1 MRNFL
6 SLVALIV
13 LAGCLTTSAPSVATW
28 TVEFAPEG
36 APSATSA
43 APKEGAPRGSVRVSQ
58 VAVRA
63 PYDARSIAVL
73 RANGSLAFDPYNQF
87 AALPS
92 ALLKGAF
99 QDALQACG
107 DFPTSVAAT
116 SRLATDLAAELT
128 VTRLALDC
136 RAEGTRAAVVEL
148 TILLV
153 KDRALYASAQGA
165 GVADAADGD
174 YSKAFSKAFSQAVA
188 EAVKKL

>member
-1 MRNFL
+1 MRKIFAFA
-6 SLVALIV
+6 SLLA

-28 TVEFAPEG
+28 TVEFASEV
-36 APSATSA
+36 ASSA
-43 APKEGAPRGSVRVSQ
+43 ASAVPKEGAPRGSVRVSQ

-63 PYDARSIAVL
+63 PYDAKSIAVL

-99 QDALQACG
+99 QDALQTCG

-188 EAVKKL
+188 EAAKKL